1 MVNKIVVFSIFIAFF
16 ISFSAMAAPDSANAV
31 QKEKVKKIFD
41 DLCLN
46 ADQKAKLKDLRME
59 MQTIRKDHNEKMKDL
74 REKIKD
80 EILKDSPSKSALN
93 GFAKD
98 IGNLRAIMA
107 EKEYEHLLKIK
118 LLLTP
123 EQFKKLLSKELWQG
137 MGDGREN
144 HHWGMDKER

>member
-1 MVNKIVVFSIFIAFF
+1 MVNRIVIFSIFIMFL
-16 ISFSAMAAPDSANAV
+16 ISFSAMSAPDSANAV
-31 QKEKVKKIFD
+31 QTEKVKKTFD
-41 DLCLN
+41 DLGLN
-46 ADQKAKLKDLRME
+46 ADQKAKLKDLRTE
-59 MQTIRKDHNEKMKDL
+59 MQTMRKDHNEKMKAL

-80 EILKDSPSKSALN
+80 EILKDSPSKTALN

-107 EKEYEHLLKIK
+107 QKEYEQLLKVK
-118 LLLTP
+118 LILTP
-123 EQFKKLLSKELWQG
+123 EQFNKLLSKELWQG

>member
-1 MVNKIVVFSIFIAFF
+1 MINRIAVFSLFIAFF
-16 ISFSAMAAPDSANAV
+16 CSFSAMAAPDSANAV

-41 DLCLN
+41 DLGLN
-46 ADQKAKLKDLRME
+46 TDQKAKLKDLRAE
-59 MQTIRKDHNEKMKDL
+59 MQTMRKDHNEKMKTL

-80 EILKDSPSKSALN
+80 EILKDFPSKSALN

-107 EKEYEHLLKIK
+107 QKEYEHLLKVK